1 MRKRGGPQRNNVV
14 PKHVAAMQVF
24 SPLYKI
30 ISDIRSGMVD
40 EAIDESGSHVIMSI
54 NPAFNE
60 FRHTLFPA
68 SKYLKQWC
76 HVWANIGKH
85 MKEEIPMTALLD
97 VADRLTQEELV
108 FEEKLLNQAK
118 LEIDAQ
124 KSVWYRVPK
133 PIMDKALA
141 ES

>member
-1 MRKRGGPQRNNVV
+1 MKKGGGRQRNNVV
-14 PKHVAAMQVF
+14 PKHVAASQVF

-30 ISDIRSGMVD
+30 ISDIRNGMVD
-40 EAIDESGSHVIMSI
+40 EAEDESGCHVIMSI

-60 FRHTLFPA
+60 FRNTLFPA

-97 VADRLTQEELV
+97 VAERLTHEELV

-118 LEIDAQ
+118 SEIDAQ

-141 ES
+141 EA